1 MYFIFKV
8 AVGFILAE
16 IILTLLKF
24 DAWKSHLTF
33 YSVGEISLFLLISF
47 LTIAIPLS
55 IIYRVVHL
63 YLFYIKGKRYGE
75 SETLYDSYENFEGER
90 LKLYFG
96 IVFFI
101 IFTLICFTNYEK
113 IFSLILYLFWTDG
126 RGLIFN

>member
-63 YLFYIKGKRYGE
+63 YLFYIKGKRY
-75 SETLYDSYENFEGER
+75 
-90 LKLYFG
+90 
-96 IVFFI
+96 
-101 IFTLICFTNYEK
+101 
-113 IFSLILYLFWTDG
+113 
-126 RGLIFN
+126 

>member
-24 DAWKSHLTF
+24 DEWKGHLTF
-33 YSVGEISLFLLISF
+33 YSIGEFSLFLLITLF
-47 LTIAIPLS
+47 VIGIPLA
-55 IIYRVVHL
+55 IIYRAIHL
-63 YLFYIKGKRYGE
+63 YLFYVKGKRYGE
-75 SETLYDSYENFEGER
+75 SETLYDSYQSFEDKH

-101 IFTLICFTNYEK
+101 LFTFICFTK
-113 IFSLILYLFWTDG
+113 
-126 RGLIFN
+126 